1 MSVRVFVA
9 GKRWAGIFP
18 ALSTP
23 TDRRGRLDEAGY
35 RSMVRR
41 NIDWGAHGLCASIIA
56 GEFYKFTEEERM
68 RVFEVAVDAASGEA
82 PVLAGVSHTGTE
94 PAVMLAKHA
103 EDVGADGLVMMPPFF
118 GRNMSRAMIFSHV
131 GAVAARCGLPIMFQD
146 AEDATGVNIS
156 PTLYMALAEEYSNVV
171 SVKVEGSGTLDK
183 VADTRRLLGDRLTIF
198 GGMAARLM
206 IQEMELGA
214 DGNIPDACLTDVLVG
229 VYNYMRAGDA
239 RKAKEIFGRYKVW
252 VDFLGAH
259 AASSAEVEKET
270 LRLRGVIK
278 SSQTRAPNIP
288 LGDEAKRELKEL
300 LKGIV
305 G

>member
-1 MSVRVFVA
+1 
-9 GKRWAGIFP
+9 
-18 ALSTP
+18 
-23 TDRRGRLDEAGY
+23 
-35 RSMVRR
+35 
-41 NIDWGAHGLCASIIA
+41 
-56 GEFYKFTEEERM
+56 
-68 RVFEVAVDAASGEA
+68 
-82 PVLAGVSHTGTE
+82 
-94 PAVMLAKHA
+94 
-103 EDVGADGLVMMPPFF
+103 
-118 GRNMSRAMIFSHV
+118 
-131 GAVAARCGLPIMFQD
+131 
-146 AEDATGVNIS
+146 VNIS